1 MKSATEKTQT
11 ERVQRVYIGIDYHK
25 KYSIYAV
32 VDEAGE
38 CVARGRIDHRRP
50 EDFKALVKGW
60 PEVRVV
66 FEATSNWHWLFEVL
80 EEAIGRD
87 RLRMANPFKTR
98 VIAEAQVKTDKVD
111 AAILAQLLRADLIC
125 AVHIPAKET
134 RQRKEVL
141 RQRCFFV
148 RQRTRVRN
156 RIHRLISGQHGLE
169 LPQLSDLF
177 GVQGMSFLRK
187 LQLPAPDGTLLQQQV
202 ALLGELQVRITEDE
216 KLLKQMHCEHPLLGH
231 ILSLPG
237 MGPILGTVVIN
248 EIDDISRFPSAQK
261 FCGYAGLC
269 PTTSSSGGKT
279 YNGKLFKHCNKWLR
293 WAFIEAAWIA
303 IRVDGSLGALYQR
316 KRAVGKRPSLA
327 IVCVARR
334 LARITW
340 QLLTQKRDFA
350 TNPPAQKNQGQP
362 ARTGAPAPAAGS
374 AKGGG
379 SIGRTAKNGSV
390 PRPRQLS
397 PAAPLNA

>member
-1 MKSATEKTQT
+1 MRITTEKAQD
-11 ERVQRVYIGIDYHK
+11 ERVQRVFIGIDYHK
-25 KYSIYAV
+25 KYSTYAV
-32 VDEAGE
+32 INEEGKMLE
-38 CVARGRIDHRRP
+38 QGRIDHRRP
-50 EDFKALVKGW
+50 EDFQVLVKGW

-66 FEATSNWHWLFEVL
+66 FEATSNWHWLFEL
-80 EEAIGRD
+80 MEEAIGRD
-87 RLRMANPFKTR
+87 RLTMANPFKTR

-187 LQLPAPDGTLLQQQV
+187 LQLPAPEGTLLQQQV
-202 ALLGELQVRITEDE
+202 ALLGELQARIAEDE
-216 KLLKQMHCEHPLLGH
+216 KLLRQMHDEHPLLGH

-237 MGPILGTVVIN
+237 MGPILGAVVIN
-248 EIDDISRFPSAQK
+248 EIDDISRFGSAQK

-316 KRAVGKRPSLA
+316 KRAVGKRPSVAVL
-327 IVCVARR
+327 CVARR
-334 LARITW
+334 LARISW

-362 ARTGAPAPAAGS
+362 ARTGAPASAAGS
-374 AKGGG
+374 AKGAG
-379 SIGRTAKNGSV
+379 SLGRTAKQRA
-390 PRPRQLS
+390 PLKAETFS
-397 PAAPLNA
+397 PAAPLRT

>member
-1 MKSATEKTQT
+1 MKSTTEKPQT
-11 ERVQRVYIGIDYHK
+11 ERVQRVFIGIDYHK

-32 VDEAGE
+32 MDEAGE

-66 FEATSNWHWLFEVL
+66 FEATSNWHWLFELL

-87 RLRMANPFKTR
+87 RLTMANPFKTR

-169 LPQLSDLF
+169 LPQLSDPF

-187 LQLPAPDGTLLQQQV
+187 LQLPAPEGTLLQQQV
-202 ALLGELQVRITEDE
+202 ALLGELQARITEDE

-248 EIDDISRFPSAQK
+248 EIDDISRFGSAQK

-303 IRVDGSLGALYQR
+303 IRADGSLGALYQR

-327 IVCVARR
+327 ILCVARR
-334 LARITW
+334 LARIAW

-362 ARTGAPAPAAGS
+362 ARAEASAPAAGS
-374 AKGGG
+374 AKAKG
-379 SIGRTAKNGSV
+379 SIGRTANKGSV
-390 PRPRQLS
+390 SRPRQLS